1 MPFLI
6 IISRKDNED
15 VAVLLPQALFRF
27 SSLLLRIENPYTQWV
42 WIANPDQRLVAE
54 HPLDQGEQQGGYRT
68 SAMTG
73 NTSSSAKL
81 SREVAFQFFQFHISW
96 KYGIPHGG

>member
-1 MPFLI
+1 MPFLV

-15 VAVLLPQALFRF
+15 VAVLLPHVLFRF

-54 HPLDQGEQQGGYRT
+54 HPLDQGNGTTRT
-68 SAMTG
+68 SAG
-73 NTSSSAKL
+73 SGKVFYNL
-81 SREVAFQFFQFHISW
+81 SLILLTPSLRN
-96 KYGIPHGG
+96 

>member
-1 MPFLI
+1 MTRTSAGSGVIFYHHQVYN
-6 IISRKDNED
+6 DD
-15 VAVLLPQALFRF
+15 VCFLLPTITHLTMLSQ
-27 SSLLLRIENPYTQWV
+27 
-42 WIANPDQRLVAE
+42 IANPAQR
-54 HPLDQGEQQGGYRT
+54 EQQGGYRT